1 MDTYWNE
8 FSIIQEIWTLLSYF
22 TFSFFSFLFF
32 LFSSFFS
39 LFCFFN
45 PVQRSRLQCK
55 GKFISPYV
63 LCFYKSSHHINV
75 VLHTPSFLSNSSH
88 ILLKKSQALESFND
102 IYKQSKQSFLRVKVG
117 LKKGDQPMIMHDY
130 NGERGWNVSEVIYV
144 ICECSLMVLLT
155 GWKFMN

>member
-1 MDTYWNE
+1 MKRFIWLKEIYLTMAYELIVGVTIDIAKWFVSIKVTLSLDFWRAGFSYCDHMDTYWNE
-8 FSIIQEIWTLLSYF
+8 FSIIQDIWTLLSYF
-22 TFSFFSFLFF
+22 TFSFL
-32 LFSSFFS
+32 SSFFS

-75 VLHTPSFLSNSSH
+75 VLHTPSFLSNPSH

-102 IYKQSKQSFLRVKVG
+102 IYKQSK
-117 LKKGDQPMIMHDY
+117 
-130 NGERGWNVSEVIYV
+130 
-144 ICECSLMVLLT
+144 
-155 GWKFMN
+155 

>member
-1 MDTYWNE
+1 MRNNLFQSRSPCLWIFNVLDFLIVIT
-8 FSIIQEIWTLLSYF
+8 WTLIETNSQ
-22 TFSFFSFLFF
+22 SFRKYGHYWVILRFLSFLFF

-102 IYKQSKQSFLRVKVG
+102 IYKQSK
-117 LKKGDQPMIMHDY
+117 
-130 NGERGWNVSEVIYV
+130 
-144 ICECSLMVLLT
+144 
-155 GWKFMN
+155 